1 VSGEKGYRSGR
12 RADLRIACAGLSG
25 QRAELIVFG
34 DVVGFVV
41 VFPVAATAVLGL
53 AQVAQLRA
61 ALGAYVDGRL

>member
-1 VSGEKGYRSGR
+1 
-12 RADLRIACAGLSG
+12 LSG